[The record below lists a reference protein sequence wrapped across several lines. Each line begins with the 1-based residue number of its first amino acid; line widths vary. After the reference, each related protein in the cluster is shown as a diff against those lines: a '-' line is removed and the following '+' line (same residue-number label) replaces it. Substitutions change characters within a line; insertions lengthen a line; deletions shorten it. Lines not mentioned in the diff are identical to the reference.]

1 MEIIDLL
8 AEKNKLSPASIEK
21 YNQQYNFLT
30 RNFGVENKNW
40 IQTADETHLKN
51 IINKLEIGPAGKS
64 NYLNLIIL
72 IRDQSGA
79 GTEILKKLKIS
90 LRGKVE
96 IKTIENTINRINEP
110 LASFETIEN
119 FINDLYKN
127 GDWIRFIY
135 NFLIFKFALRNK
147 DVNLTLI
154 QKKEWSKLAPNDKQ
168 NKNWLIFNKS
178 TYTLFI
184 DDYKT
189 KNAYGTKTI
198 TDTNKKLIDAVNRL
212 GEGAL
217 LQKSNGS
224 ELKETELSYY
234 IKLYQD
240 QTTHLTESDYFRINV
255 VYLQN
260 QPNSIARLA
269 ELSKTRGTQN
279 LQTINSHYNL
289 AQPKK

>member
-1 MEIIDLL
+1 MEINRLL
-8 AEKNKLSPASIEK
+8 DDKKNLSPATIEK
-21 YNQQYNFLT
+21 YRQQYNYLT

-40 IQTADETHLKN
+40 IQSTTEPILKN
-51 IINKLEIGPAGKS
+51 IINKMDIGPTGKS

-72 IRDQSGA
+72 IRDHTEA
-79 GTEILKKLKIS
+79 ETEILKKLKNS
-90 LRGKVE
+90 LRSKVE
-96 IKTIENTINRINEP
+96 IKKIENTNNRMHEQ
-110 LASFETIEN
+110 LASFETIEH

-127 GDWIRFIY
+127 GDWVRFIY

-154 QKKEWSKLAPNDKQ
+154 HKKKWTNLTPTDKQ

-178 TYTLFI
+178 SYTLFI

-198 TDTNKKLIDAVNRL
+198 TDTNKKLLDAINRL
-212 GEGAL
+212 GEGFL
-217 LQKSNGS
+217 LLKSNGK

-240 QTTHLTESDYFRINV
+240 ETIHLTESDYFRINV
-255 VYLQN
+255 LHIQT

-289 AQPKK
+289 AQP